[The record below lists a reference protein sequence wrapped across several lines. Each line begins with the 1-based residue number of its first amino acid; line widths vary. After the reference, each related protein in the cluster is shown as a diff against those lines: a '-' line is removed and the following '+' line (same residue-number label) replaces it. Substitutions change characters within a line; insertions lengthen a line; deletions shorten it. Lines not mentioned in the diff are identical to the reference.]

1 MKIVWVNKIT
11 DKEYWGAT
19 QLGLTRA
26 LRKKG
31 HKVTLVM
38 AKNIGENKSTDE
50 DINYFPTIS
59 SPIVSGLIFGL
70 IIFYYFPFFIWKKKP
85 DVVIVDGISVWL
97 PFCLT
102 LKLMNV
108 PLVIDIRDFPEY
120 KKRPLLFDISLYLSK
135 YVIDGLTTISPE
147 LKEILQENYDL
158 VNKKIGIWP
167 SGVSIEKFI
176 ESSTKNNFSDQK
188 EPDKFVLIH
197 HGSYVGIHRGIEN
210 LIRSI
215 GELDDSLKKI
225 TRLKIVG
232 IRLEHQRDL
241 SQFCEELKI
250 EEQVKILPVV
260 EYNKIPSYIQ
270 SSDVGIIPLATNI
283 KRWDVSV
290 PLKTLEYLAMGKPII
305 ATNIPFHRRLFEKGN
320 CGVLIDSNNPKV
332 LSDAIT
338 YLYNNREKLETMGK
352 TGKNIVESYY
362 TWDIIALEVE
372 TFIKNVLADFKK

>member
-1 MKIVWVNKIT
+1 
-11 DKEYWGAT
+11 
-19 QLGLTRA
+19 
-26 LRKKG
+26 
-31 HKVTLVM
+31 
-38 AKNIGENKSTDE
+38 
-50 DINYFPTIS
+50 
-59 SPIVSGLIFGL
+59 
-70 IIFYYFPFFIWKKKP
+70 
-85 DVVIVDGISVWL
+85 
-97 PFCLT
+97 
-102 LKLMNV
+102 
-108 PLVIDIRDFPEY
+108 
-120 KKRPLLFDISLYLSK
+120 LFDISLYLSK